1 MFEMVSI
8 LLADLGDTSSVLK
21 EFDSVLYDKTC
32 FGNPSGLVDAAS
44 LLWRL
49 NIMGVD
55 PGEKRWEKVFDGFSK
70 HRSDHTTS
78 WLVSPTHIPLY
89 VQSTKGHVFG
99 LSVIKGLTAMT
110 TGQL

>member
-78 WLVSPTHIPLY
+78 WLVSPTQQPHPTSRYMYSPQKVMFLA
-89 VQSTKGHVFG
+89 S
-99 LSVIKGLTAMT
+99 L
-110 TGQL
+110 